1 MVSHY
6 ITEHWEIDSPLRNL
20 HNAADELKKIK
31 EPMRLHGDA
40 HFIWEDVCVL
50 IELLGKVKTFV
61 PDEKIA
67 AARVMLESLDGR
79 RAVLQA
85 AE

>member
-1 MVSHY
+1 MTSHY
-6 ITEHWEIDSPLRNL
+6 ITDCWKLDSALRDL
-20 HNAADELKKIK
+20 HDATAEMKTV

>member
-1 MVSHY
+1 MTSHY
-6 ITEHWEIDSPLRNL
+6 LIDSWELDNALTNL
-20 HNAADELKKIK
+20 HAATATMKTITP
-31 EPMRLHGDA
+31 PMRLHGDA
-40 HFIWEDVCVL
+40 MWIWEDVCDL